1 MYQEGG
7 IMIYIK
13 RKKETIKSISI
24 LLLGI
29 ICLCWIKVNLI
40 NTKAST
46 EVIALEEV
54 LPHNVEVE
62 ESNIKLKVEELY
74 ESRGQVINEEE
85 IGKVLTKILGVAY
98 EPQIQIQGQK
108 GSYGVV
114 IIYDAINQEQSLS
127 KAKREQVALID
138 ACLIMSL
145 FNEVDVVTIRNIQE
159 KIDVEKVIYRLDL
172 EDYFQMTVGA
182 YQSQETFVKIASEF
196 LNTEKVTTYWSMKHP
211 FDSPLG
217 ETVEKFYKCNFPSQW
232 DTLEDAL
239 ADVDETLGETLNQ
252 QYGYRFWIQGLNYNH
267 PPMNYYAA
275 YQLIQYYGN
284 SNLDEILLEL
294 ASCKNQ
300 SEHLKVQQACD
311 FVMNVLS
318 KALKPDECVIF
329 TTYNELALQAREGLY
344 GIVDNQL
351 IEIATWQGEEPG
363 GFEVVSVSS
372 NKKSVLCKLHTSDQN
387 YLYMIPIDEV
397 GSYKVSET
405 MVHNEDGVLSR
416 ELTNLMKEVALN
428 EEMGDEVIKEIDA
441 GNFQSRWL
449 FKNILMLSVSAGES
463 FVYDGEKNSLS
474 SEMLFSQDF
483 NAEYLIEGL
492 KEKFDALKEKEI
504 SSMSNG
510 YQIQEVTIDT
520 DQIFIYQYE
529 SKRQKNMDLLKE
541 KQNIKPLQIHW
552 SKGKIYVTY
561 EGERTDI
568 IKALDLLMT
577 E

>member
-1 MYQEGG
+1 
-7 IMIYIK
+7 MIYIK

-46 EVIALEEV
+46 EVTALEEAI
-54 LPHNVEVE
+54 LHNVEVK
-62 ESNIKLKVEELY
+62 ESNIELKVEELY
-74 ESRGQVINEEE
+74 ESRGQVINKEE
-85 IGKVLTKILGVAY
+85 IGRVLTKMLGGAY
-98 EPQIQIQGQK
+98 EPQVQIEDQK
-108 GSYGVV
+108 GTYGVV
-114 IIYDAINQEQSLS
+114 ITYDVINQEQSLS
-127 KAKREQVALID
+127 KTKIEQVALID

-145 FNEVDVVTIRNIQE
+145 YNEVDVVTIRSTQE
-159 KIDVEKVIYRLDL
+159 KIDVEKIIYKLDL
-172 EDYFQMTVGA
+172 EEYFQMTIGA
-182 YQSQETFVKIASEF
+182 YQSQETFAKIMGEF
-196 LNTEKVTTYWSMKHP
+196 LDTEKVNKYWSMKHP
-211 FDSPLG
+211 FDSQLG
-217 ETVEKFYKCNFPSQW
+217 EAVEKFYKYNFPAQW
-232 DTLEDAL
+232 DTLESAL
-239 ADVDETLGETLNQ
+239 IGIDESLGDMLNE
-252 QYGYRFWIQGLNYNH
+252 QYGYKFWIQGLNYNH
-267 PPMNYYAA
+267 PVMNYYAA

-318 KALKPDECVIF
+318 KALKPDECVVF
-329 TTYNELALQAREGLY
+329 TTYNELALQGREQLY

-372 NKKSVLCKLHTSDQN
+372 NKKSVLCKLHTSDQD

-397 GSYKVSET
+397 GRYKVSET
-405 MVHNEDGVLSR
+405 MVHNGDGVLSR

-428 EEMGDEVIKEIDA
+428 EEMGDEVIEEIDA

-449 FKNILMLSVSAGES
+449 FKNVLMLSVSAGES

-474 SEMLFSQDF
+474 SEILFSQDF

-492 KEKFDALKEKEI
+492 KEKFDGLEEKEI

-541 KQNIKPLQIHW
+541 KQDIKPLKVHW